1 MASYKNPYNN
11 QQNQAIDSI
20 GRSLAEIFM
29 PNSASNIAANNYNR
43 QGQRYA
49 QLAESSRLS
58 DIEQNIKNQK
68 AIREQEEM
76 EYLATNPQLLS
87 LFSSQL
93 GANGRL
99 GEILARQLAEKDP
112 TLITNRFATNQAAGM
127 SPEQAQDYARRES
140 FNRGQLPTANFA
152 FNENAAD
159 RINERAIEKQIAAY
173 QGKADTRMD
182 IDNNNARNRA
192 EEGAR
197 SRADRAAQAELDRG
211 FRGEQA
217 ALDRG
222 FRGDQAELDRNATD
236 NRAANK
242 NAFDRSKYTV
252 QDRKNENE
260 LLNVLAPLNASDVGI
275 PVEFTGDSEV
285 DTAMHSFIQNQYA
298 SQYADARAKGLTP
311 SQADRVALNGL
322 ARASVGKAK
331 EYSTGVFGFGNS
343 TQVPLY
349 ILQELRQQIRQ
360 DPDYGKGL
368 AQQLLGKFEI
378 KGELQQQ
385 IIDDLIATSK

>member
-49 QLAESSRLS
+49 QLAESSRLT

-159 RINERAIEKQIAAY
+159 RINERAVERAVSAY
-173 QGKADTRMD
+173 QGKAGTRMD

-192 EEGAR
+192 EEGER
-197 SRADRAAQAELDRG
+197 NRA
-211 FRGEQA
+211 
-217 ALDRG
+217 

-236 NRAANK
+236 NRAK
-242 NAFDRSKYTV
+242 DKKDFDRSKYTPL
-252 QDRKNENE
+252 DRKNEND
-260 LLNVLAPLNASDVGI
+260 LLNVLAPLDASDVGI
-275 PVEFTGDSEV
+275 PVEFTGDAEV
-285 DTAMHSFIQNQYA
+285 DTKMHGFIRNQYTQ
-298 SQYADARAKGLTP
+298 QYADARSKGLTP

-331 EYSTGVFGFGNS
+331 EYSTGVLGFRDK

-378 KGELQQQ
+378 EGELQQQ
-385 IIDDLIATSK
+385 IIDDLMATSK